1 MPITVLQIKLT
12 PDYAETT
19 IIALLINIKFLFT
32 TLVSEIIST
41 VIAENG
47 VGISDDNQ
55 EKMYILSYIHL
66 ALLVLS
72 IFFIFL
78 IPLKK
83 EVSQMHLEM
92 AK

>member
-55 EKMYILSYIHL
+55 
-66 ALLVLS
+66 
-72 IFFIFL
+72 
-78 IPLKK
+78 
-83 EVSQMHLEM
+83 
-92 AK
+92 